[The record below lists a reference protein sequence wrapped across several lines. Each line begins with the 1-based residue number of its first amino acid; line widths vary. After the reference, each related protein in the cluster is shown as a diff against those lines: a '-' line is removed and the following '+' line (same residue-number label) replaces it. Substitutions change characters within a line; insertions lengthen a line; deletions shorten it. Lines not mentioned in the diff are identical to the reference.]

1 MNVRHNL
8 HQFVPQ
14 QPEAASRPYAIES
27 GGVTLGTA
35 VTHELGVRF
44 IAADVRVKDM
54 DQSIWP
60 SVRYARES
68 AQQLFRSA
76 RNP

>member
-1 MNVRHNL
+1 MTDQYNL
-8 HQFVPQ
+8 HQFVP
-14 QPEAASRPYAIES
+14 PPLAAAKSQAIAI

-44 IAADVRVKDM
+44 IATDVRVKDM

-60 SVRYARES
+60 SARYAQES
-68 AQQLFRSA
+68 ARQLLRLARSS
-76 RNP
+76 

>member
-1 MNVRHNL
+1 MNVWHNM
-8 HQFVPQ
+8 HQFVLQ
-14 QPEAASRPYAIES
+14 QAAAASRPYAIES

-44 IAADVRVKDM
+44 IATDVRVKAM

-76 RNP
+76 RNS

>member
-1 MNVRHNL
+1 MNVWHNL

-27 GGVTLGTA
+27 DGVTLGTA

-44 IAADVRVKDM
+44 IATDVRVKAM

-60 SVRYARES
+60 SVRYAQES
-68 AQQLFRSA
+68 ARQLFRSA
-76 RNP
+76 RKS